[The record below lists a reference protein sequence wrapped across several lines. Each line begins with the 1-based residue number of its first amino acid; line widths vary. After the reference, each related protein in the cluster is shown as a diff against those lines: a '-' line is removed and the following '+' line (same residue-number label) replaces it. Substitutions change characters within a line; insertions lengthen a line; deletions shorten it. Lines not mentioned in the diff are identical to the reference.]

1 MIDDSPT
8 CSFQLSPFPLEWDQI
23 RLLNKTAPPLV
34 RRFPRF
40 FLRGHKSNILGFIL
54 FIRTTCRRRAVTCEL
69 QSNNYK
75 HFGIQII
82 LGGLQRFVFNKLVSC
97 IDTYIVMFIIG
108 TSDAH
113 DRRLCQSPIFS
124 GGREYKWPDC
134 SGPRPGDRNYVSR
147 GDGYVVTGNDIS

>member
-1 MIDDSPT
+1 MINDSLT

-54 FIRTTCRRRAVTCEL
+54 FIRTTRHRHAVTCEL

-82 LGGLQRFVFNKLVSC
+82 LRGLQRLVFNKLVSC

-124 GGREYKWPDC
+124 Q
-134 SGPRPGDRNYVSR
+134 
-147 GDGYVVTGNDIS
+147 VVESINDQTAVDQDQATVIMFHGEMAMSSPEMT